1 MARLSAEK
9 AMNFPEPRPI
19 AVGIVQAANIAG
31 VGRSFLYEE
40 IRQGRL
46 RIRKAGRRT
55 LVVLSDLDQWISAL
69 PTSNGED
76 RAA

>member
-1 MARLSAEK
+1 MDL
-9 AMNFPEPRPI
+9 PEPKPKPI

-55 LVVLSDLDQWISAL
+55 LVVLSDLDRWISAL

>member
-1 MARLSAEK
+1 MD
-9 AMNFPEPRPI
+9 FPEPTPI
-19 AVGIVQAANIAG
+19 AVGVVQAANIAG

-46 RIRKAGRRT
+46 RVRKAGRRT
-55 LVVLSDLDQWISAL
+55 LVVLADLNQWIAAL
-69 PTSNGED
+69 PTSSTD